1 MADKIYNL
9 GKGFWNIRGSF
20 YIENKE
26 GSRDVGTQCS
36 LVKLQSGKFIFLD
49 SYELKDDI
57 REEVMQLTN
66 NGQEVEA
73 VLNVHPYHTVHCE
86 QMAKDFPQATFYGS
100 RRHPEQAPQ
109 VNWSDDLVESAAV
122 TERYAELE
130 FALPEGI
137 YYIAPEESVHAGSL
151 LVYHPASKSLHVDDT
166 FVTSSVNEDKAAVIA
181 VHPSTKKALKEEPNA
196 SEQLGGAD
204 CTAMA

>member
-26 GSRDVGTQCS
+26 GSRDVGMQCS

-130 FALPEGI
+130 FALP
-137 YYIAPEESVHAGSL
+137 
-151 LVYHPASKSLHVDDT
+151 
-166 FVTSSVNEDKAAVIA
+166 
-181 VHPSTKKALKEEPNA
+181 
-196 SEQLGGAD
+196 
-204 CTAMA
+204 